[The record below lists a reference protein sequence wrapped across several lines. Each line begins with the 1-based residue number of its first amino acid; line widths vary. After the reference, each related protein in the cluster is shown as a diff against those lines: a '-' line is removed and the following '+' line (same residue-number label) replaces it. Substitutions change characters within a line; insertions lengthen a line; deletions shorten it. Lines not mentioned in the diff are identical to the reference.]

1 MSKGTYEQ
9 LLDSL
14 MHCNEQ
20 LLELAKNQ
28 GQHTS
33 QAVLKTSLDDVNKAV
48 TEGMKDPAGV
58 IQQQVNW
65 WQSQLQLFQ
74 NTMLKQAGQTVDPM
88 IEPEKG
94 DRRFRDPQWHENPWF
109 DYIKQS
115 YLLTT
120 QSLLASIDGLEELD
134 EDAKQR
140 LRFFTRQAVNALAPS
155 NFIGSNPELLQL
167 TLESRGENLKRG
179 IEQLF
184 SDLKRSAGS
193 LNVSMTDES
202 VFQLGKDLAATPGKV
217 IQTGQLFQ
225 LLQYSPT
232 TKTVSKRP
240 VMIVPPFVNKYY
252 IMDLRPDNSLVKYLV
267 DQGHTVFM
275 LSWVNPDMSHA
286 DVDFEDYVVDGVIE
300 ALDAIEQATGEQEVN
315 AVGYCIG
322 GTLLATTMAYMAA
335 RRMKQR
341 IKSATFFTT
350 ILDFGQPGEL
360 GVYINDD
367 VVSAMEQQNAEKG
380 VMDGRQLAVAFSLLR
395 ENNLYWN
402 YYVDGYLKGKTP
414 VAFDLLHWNCDN
426 TNVAGKTHS
435 TMLRRFYLNNE
446 LMQPGAFTVR
456 GTKIDLS
463 KITAPTY
470 FVSTIEDHIALWQG
484 NYDGMLKLGGE
495 KTFILGESGHI
506 AGIINPPGGKYGHYI
521 GASADVSPE
530 AWLESAEHHS
540 GSWWPT
546 WEAWMK
552 GLSKAEPVPA
562 RKPKAELED
571 APGSYVKQR
580 LNSTTAK
587 EQEEV

>member
-28 GQHTS
+28 GQQTA

-48 TEGMKDPAGV
+48 TEGMKDPSGM

-74 NTMLKQAGQTVDPM
+74 NTMLKQAGQTVDPV

-120 QSLLASIDGLEELD
+120 QNLLASIDGLDDLD

-184 SDLKRSAGS
+184 NDLRRSAGS

-217 IQTGQLFQ
+217 VYTGKLFQ

-232 TKTVSKRP
+232 TKTVAKRP

-275 LSWVNPDMSHA
+275 LSWVNPDLSHA
-286 DVDFEDYVVDGVIE
+286 DVDFEDYVVDGVVE
-300 ALDAIEQATGEQEVN
+300 ALDAIEAATGEQEVN

-367 VVSAMEQQNAEKG
+367 VVTAMEQQNAEKG

-426 TNVAGKTHS
+426 TNVAGQTHS
-435 TMLRRFYLNNE
+435 TMLRRFYLDNE
-446 LMQPGAFTVR
+446 LIQPGVFTVR
-456 GTKIDLS
+456 GTKIDLG

-484 NYDGMLKLGGE
+484 NYEGMLKLGGE
-495 KTFILGESGHI
+495 KTFVLGESGHI

-521 GASADVSPE
+521 GASADVTPQE
-530 AWLESAEHHS
+530 WLEGAKHHE

-546 WEAWMK
+546 WQTWMK
-552 GLSKAEPVPA
+552 QLSDAKPIPA
-562 RKPKAELED
+562 RQPKAELED

-587 EQEEV
+587 EQEKV